1 MRKPL
6 SIAVRVEP
14 LQATAPSHE
23 PFEARLRRIAEPLR
37 QLDSV
42 QAAQKF
48 ALPADARVLKTTLS
62 LCPQCLAHVVAAVY
76 VDGAKVLIAKLCSTH
91 GRSLA
96 LLENDRRYYRLSNKD
111 QWGRSYATDEVVQ
124 VPAYSPGCCGS
135 SGSCGPSTGGDVWPH
150 ESSDQR
156 SNKTC
161 TVLIEITD
169 ACNLACRVCYAD
181 SKGDRILSM
190 DAFRGHIDALLNLK
204 GNLDSVQLIGG
215 EPTLHPQ
222 FWEMLAFLHADARV
236 KKIYIA
242 TNGIELEKAGMADR
256 LLPFR
261 DKVLVLLQFDGA
273 EPATNKALRQANPM
287 RIRAS
292 LLKRLDRLKIPMQ
305 LTMTLARGVS
315 EREIAWVVRQGVR
328 HKSVR
333 LIAMLPAFFSGRHDI
348 ANDPMDRITLS
359 DVAKGVAAGLAG
371 RSRAE
376 DFLPIPCSHPNCGWV
391 TLFARRMGLVLN
403 IARHVDV
410 DAVMNDVAY
419 KTVLEQREMQE
430 IIGSKRTSWVQGLAT
445 RLGRNLVRPRDVFG
459 IVIKPFMDRYTYDQD
474 RISACCHHV
483 LDTAGRLESFCEYN
497 ARHRSGDS
505 WEMFPELGR
514 PIELADVA
522 QRELAR

>member
-1 MRKPL
+1 M
-6 SIAVRVEP
+6 
-14 LQATAPSHE
+14 
-23 PFEARLRRIAEPLR
+23 
-37 QLDSV
+37 
-42 QAAQKF
+42 
-48 ALPADARVLKTTLS
+48 
-62 LCPQCLAHVVAAVY
+62 
-76 VDGAKVLIAKLCSTH
+76 
-91 GRSLA
+91 
-96 LLENDRRYYRLSNKD
+96 
-111 QWGRSYATDEVVQ
+111 
-124 VPAYSPGCCGS
+124 
-135 SGSCGPSTGGDVWPH
+135 
-150 ESSDQR
+150 
-156 SNKTC
+156 
-161 TVLIEITD
+161 
-169 ACNLACRVCYAD
+169 
-181 SKGDRILSM
+181 
-190 DAFRGHIDALLNLK
+190 
-204 GNLDSVQLIGG
+204 
-215 EPTLHPQ
+215 HPQ
-222 FWEMLAFLHADARV
+222 FWEMLGFLHADDRV

-256 LLPFR
+256 LLPYR

-292 LLKRLDRLKIPMQ
+292 LLKRLDRLKVPMQ

-359 DVAKGVAAGLAG
+359 DVAKGVAAGLGG
-371 RSRAE
+371 RGRAE

-430 IIGSKRTSWVQGLAT
+430 IIGSKRTGWLQRLAI
-445 RLGRNLVRPRDVFG
+445 RLGRRLVRPRDVFG

-505 WEMFPELGR
+505 WEMFPRLGR

-522 QRELAR
+522 QRELAT